1 MKSNSEP
8 SPTLT
13 GVAGLVPKYQY
24 RRKSAIVRRRAY
36 RGSRGHLLGAGM
48 AIVTV
53 VRRLFCAS
61 IVFLLLAPDCA
72 LAQDSR
78 PANAQP
84 CKLNRLASLDLLQL
98 PTGRFAV
105 PVTISGTSFNFLV
118 GLEGGS
124 AITDAVATQFNL
136 RRGSTFG
143 WRGPAIFLM
152 GLPVSESAVVPDFQI
167 GSVHAAQIQMY
178 VAGTMITGHT
188 LTFPEGDAVGG
199 VLGTSLF
206 RNFGIEFDFKGKK
219 LNLYAPSTCGLG
231 TVFWAD
237 SAVSLPFELDQVGNV
252 IFHMQLDGKDLTV
265 APDPSVTQATMGTAA
280 AESIFGIKDGT
291 PGFQPDPAGKGQNYR
306 YPFKTLSLG
315 GLTIGNPAIT
325 IYPEK
330 PSQRCQGKRSGD
342 RYCFGGADLQI
353 GTAELR
359 ALQIFFSLKEGLL
372 YATGADAHL

>member
-1 MKSNSEP
+1 MYGINR
-8 SPTLT
+8 TIIVGHLMGAVMT
-13 GVAGLVPKYQY
+13 IAAVI
-24 RRKSAIVRRRAY
+24 RKSFGSAI
-36 RGSRGHLLGAGM
+36 
-48 AIVTV
+48 
-53 VRRLFCAS
+53 FC
-61 IVFLLLAPDCA
+61 LLLAPGWA
-72 LAQDSR
+72 LAEDGQ

-84 CKLNRLASLDLLQL
+84 CKLSRLASLDLLQL

-105 PVTISGTSFNFLV
+105 PVTISGKNFNFLV
-118 GLEGGS
+118 ALEGGS
-124 AITDAVATQFNL
+124 AVTDAVATQFNL

-152 GLPVSESAVVPDFQI
+152 GLPVSESVIVPDFQI

-206 RNFGIEFDFKGKK
+206 RNFGVEFDFKGKK
-219 LNLYAPSTCGLG
+219 LNLYSPSACGLG

-252 IFHMQLDGKDLTV
+252 ILHMQLDGKDITV
-265 APDPSVTQATMGTAA
+265 APDPSVTQAAMGTAA

-325 IYPEK
+325 IYPQK
-330 PSQRCQGKRSGD
+330 PSQECQGKRNGI
-342 RYCFGGADLQI
+342 RYCFGGADLLI
-353 GTAELR
+353 GSAELR
-359 ALQIFFSLKEGLL
+359 ALHVFFSFKEGML
-372 YATGADAHL
+372 YATSADAHL